1 MLMMPI
7 ALFTAGAAALVN
19 FWLSW
24 RIAQLRT
31 SEKIW
36 VGDGSHPLLTA
47 RMRAHLNFAEYAPV
61 VLILIA
67 LIEATTGSPLWL
79 GIVAALFILG
89 RILHAFG
96 MDGWSP
102 GRPAG
107 MALTA
112 PIMIGL
118 ALYAVAIPFL
128 ARAPAATP
136 ALTARQLIPTG

>member
-7 ALFTAGAAALVN
+7 ALFTAAAAALVN

-36 VGDGSHPLLTA
+36 VGDGGHPLLTA
-47 RMRAHLNFAEYAPV
+47 RMRAQLNFAEYAPV

-79 GIVAALFILG
+79 GIVAAVFILG
-89 RILHAFG
+89 RILHGLG
-96 MDGWSP
+96 MDGWNP
-102 GRPAG
+102 GRTIA
-107 MALTA
+107 MAFTA

-128 ARAPAATP
+128 ARTP
-136 ALTARQLIPTG
+136 ATAPIPASSSAHAAR